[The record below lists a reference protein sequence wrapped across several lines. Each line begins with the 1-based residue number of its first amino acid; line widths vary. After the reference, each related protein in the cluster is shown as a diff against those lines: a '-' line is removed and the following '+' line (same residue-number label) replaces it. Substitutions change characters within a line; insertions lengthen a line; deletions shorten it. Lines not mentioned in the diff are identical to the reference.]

1 MEASAA
7 PPSGHLTHD
16 IGHLVAR
23 HRKLAVGRGPTR
35 MQAVV
40 RHNVVTVIMH
50 DSLTESERL
59 LVAGGDRTMV
69 LRARLRIQE
78 LMRDALV
85 ADMEALTGCKVEAFM
100 SANHIDPDVTAEL
113 FVLDRPLPGETP
125 TA

>member
-1 MEASAA
+1 
-7 PPSGHLTHD
+7 
-16 IGHLVAR
+16 
-23 HRKLAVGRGPTR
+23 

-40 RHNVVTVIMH
+40 RQNVVTVIMH

-113 FVLDRPLPGETP
+113 FVLDRPLPGEAP